1 MIFPELSTKNKK
13 NCDFLKKSVA
23 KICYI
28 RKKALSL
35 RIEINKGQIEL
46 AATVQFGIKTMTSK
60 RLKNGSEIAFTKATQ
75 TSTFNAC
82 RKEIKKRGYYYE
94 CNIARTGS
102 RYLSVEANNFSFE
115 FRFSNHTESTFA
127 LEDMLQE
134 TGEKVEM
141 YFSDCATISIDF
153 SLSNKKIADI
163 RKIFD
168 FCENF
173 DFATLEGLTL
183 EEAATELAS
192 KIF

>member
-1 MIFPELSTKNKK
+1 M
-13 NCDFLKKSVA
+13 C
-23 KICYI
+23 
-28 RKKALSL
+28 
-35 RIEINKGQIEL
+35 IEIKKGQIEL
-46 AATVQFGIKTMTSK
+46 AATVQFGTKTMTTQ
-60 RLKNGSEIAFTKATQ
+60 RLKNGSQIAFTKPNQ
-75 TSTFNAC
+75 TSIFNAC

-102 RYLSVEANNFSFE
+102 RYLSIEANNFSFE
-115 FRFSNHTESTFA
+115 FRFSNHTESTFSV
-127 LEDMLQE
+127 EDMLQE

-168 FCENF
+168 FCDNF
-173 DFATLEGLTL
+173 DFATLESLTL
-183 EEAATELAS
+183 EDAAVELAS